1 MNASR
6 DRRKLARMGR
16 GVTCPQCGGSTPLP
30 DDLRVPTFACGFCHA
45 TLETAAFAG
54 RGAVTAEGIARHLEG
69 VPDMSAREAMDGASS
84 LQRFE
89 DRNTDHRDAPCKLCG
104 ATLHVPLA
112 LEVHVVTCDG
122 CGREQRVD
130 AYVSDAERMELD
142 MARQLAEN
150 AALDRLIASG
160 VACGR
165 CGGHNAVPDDGS
177 AQLVCMH
184 CRTAILLA
192 EHVPAGAIARRR
204 LKHAAFG
211 FRDAAMARGAASQ
224 SDARRVGL
232 IALVL
237 CVVGAAIAIA
247 LTSS

>member
-1 MNASR
+1 VNASR

-30 DDLRVPTFACGFCHA
+30 DDLRVPTFACSFCHA

-69 VPDMSAREAMDGASS
+69 ALDMTAREAIDGASS

-89 DRNTDHRDAPCKLCG
+89 DRNTDHREAPCKLCG

-112 LEVHVVTCDG
+112 LEVHVVTCGG
-122 CGREQRVD
+122 CGREQRIDV
-130 AYVSDAERMELD
+130 YVSDAERLD
-142 MARQLAEN
+142 LDLTRQREEN

-177 AQLVCMH
+177 AQLVCTH
-184 CRTAILLA
+184 CRAAILLA

-204 LKHAAFG
+204 LKHAALG
-211 FRDAAMARGAASQ
+211 FRDAALAHDAANQ
-224 SDARRVGL
+224 AHARRVGL
-232 IALVL
+232 IVLVL